1 MKKDKTLI
9 SINDLTKF
17 YGPKKAI
24 EDVSFDVH
32 HAEILGL
39 LGPNGAGK
47 STTMQI
53 ICGVIAAN
61 NGSVNIAGHDIIDA
75 PKKAKQNI
83 GFLPEQ
89 LPLYGDLTI
98 DEYLLYSAKL
108 RGIKKQNIN
117 DLIISCKK
125 RCGLENTGKRLI
137 QNLSKG
143 YKQRVGIA
151 QAIIHMP
158 SIIILDEPTSGLD
171 PKQILEI
178 RELMHE
184 LSKVHSIIISTHI
197 LYEVEAI
204 CDRVLIINEGNIVL
218 DQYLKKLLSDNN
230 SLESIFLR
238 LTGDKNQ

>member
-32 HAEILGL
+32 QAEIVGL

-89 LPLYGDLTI
+89 LPLYGDLTV

-178 RELMHE
+178 RELMRE

-197 LYEVEAI
+197 LSEVEAI

-218 DQYLKKLLSDNN
+218 DQYLKELLADNN
-230 SLESIFLR
+230 SLESVFLR
-238 LTGDKNQ
+238 LTSDKNQ